1 MHILDWD
8 QLYNNNNNNNLYQI
22 LIIWY
27 STFEGLKN
35 KRENIYNR
43 LCFILYFIISI
54 DFFQFTYILNIFNF
68 CCAIYL
74 IMILLA
80 KIDLDLGFQ
89 MFLLDFI
96 SSFFFGSYLFKK
108 KTKLFG
114 MKWKIF
120 FYIFI
125 SSDLYYCCYFIFQ
138 NFSYIP
144 NVISIL
150 SNSICRCRHIII
162 WRIVLL
168 VVFYKYDFLKFYC
181 WFNIL
186 NWMLEMIWI
195 VFLVKLSDITTSFH
209 LSL

>member
-96 SSFFFGSYLFKK
+96 SSFFSGSYLFKK
-108 KTKLFG
+108 RSYLEWNGKN
-114 MKWKIF
+114 F

-150 SNSICRCRHIII
+150 SNSICRHII

-168 VVFYKYDFLKFYC
+168 VFYFT
-181 WFNIL
+181 N
-186 NWMLEMIWI
+186 MI
-195 VFLVKLSDITTSFH
+195 S
-209 LSL
+209 